1 MKVCIHLNILNL
13 GPHSNVNLAMNC
25 QRRQRTLHRWGTT
38 ENGVYISHRLSTCG
52 FWRTFTNKYA
62 CMRASQFIIE
72 NIDSDAVNELDTYIM
87 NNEALYRRRFMPII
101 SNIRRKL
108 AKNVYDHEKAQKLW
122 MYLVDDAAKEYVKEF
137 GSTQDDVSNMFPKET
152 RQQVARVKSDR
163 ELENIKAGEYD
174 APKGTVS

>member
-1 MKVCIHLNILNL
+1 MSPKWGITALGHLAL
-13 GPHSNVNLAMNC
+13 PH
-25 QRRQRTLHRWGTT
+25 RF
-38 ENGVYISHRLSTCG
+38 TCG
-52 FWRTFTNKYA
+52 CCTTFTNKYA
-62 CMRASQFIIE
+62 YMRASQFIKE

-87 NNEALYRRRFMPII
+87 NNENLYRRRFMPII
-101 SNIRRKL
+101 SNIKRKL

-152 RQQVARVKSDR
+152 REQVARVISDR
-163 ELENIKAGEYD
+163 ELENIKQGEYD

>member
-1 MKVCIHLNILNL
+1 
-13 GPHSNVNLAMNC
+13 
-25 QRRQRTLHRWGTT
+25 
-38 ENGVYISHRLSTCG
+38 
-52 FWRTFTNKYA
+52 
-62 CMRASQFIIE
+62 MRASQFISE

-87 NNEALYRRRFMPII
+87 NNEDLYRRRFMPII

-137 GSTQDDVSNMFPKET
+137 GSTQDDVATMFPKET
-152 RQQVARVKSDR
+152 RMQVARVISDR
-163 ELENIKAGEYD
+163 ELENIKQGEYD